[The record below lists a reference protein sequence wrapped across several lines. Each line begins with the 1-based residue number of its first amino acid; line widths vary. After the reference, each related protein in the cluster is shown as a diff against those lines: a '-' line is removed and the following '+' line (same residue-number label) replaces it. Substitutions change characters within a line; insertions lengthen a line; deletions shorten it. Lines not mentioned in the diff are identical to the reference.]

1 MTQPSL
7 APSSAASSPYRHA
20 AYFAPKSDSLAWD
33 LGSRWLGRCAFSGK
47 ALTQPPI
54 DSIDAGTFH
63 RLTQSPR
70 LYGWH
75 ATLKAPFELG
85 LGASLEKLQAAFTQA
100 STIDGGPFHLELQ
113 LADVDDFLALVPRQP
128 SAPLNALA
136 ERCVRELHSCALP
149 LSESELTRRRAG
161 GLTSQQENLLQ
172 QWGYPFVMEA
182 FQFHLTLT
190 GSLRGVD
197 AATRSALLAA
207 ANDWFAPLLDHGVA
221 IDAVT
226 WFAQDVQGGDFRW
239 VERFDLR
246 PSPCA

>member
-1 MTQPSL
+1 MTEPSL
-7 APSSAASSPYRHA
+7 AQPTVTSSPYRHA

-33 LGSRWLGRCAFSGK
+33 LGSRWLGRCAFRGK
-47 ALTQPPI
+47 TLTQPI
-54 DSIDAGTFH
+54 INNIDAESFH

-85 LGASLEKLQAAFTQA
+85 LGTSLEKLQAAFTQA
-100 STIDGGPFHLELQ
+100 SAINGGPFHLELQ
-113 LADVDDFLALVPRQP
+113 LADVGDFLALVPRQP
-128 SAPLNALA
+128 CAPINALA
-136 ERCVRELHSCALP
+136 ERCVKVLHPCALS

-161 GLTSQQENLLQ
+161 GLTTQQENLLQ

-190 GSLRGVD
+190 GSLRDVD

-246 PSPCA
+246 PFPCA

>member
-1 MTQPSL
+1 MTEPSL
-7 APSSAASSPYRHA
+7 APPTVTSSPYRHA
-20 AYFAPKSDSLAWD
+20 AYIAPKSDSLAWD

-47 ALTQPPI
+47 ALTQPII
-54 DSIDAGTFH
+54 DSIDAESFH
-63 RLTQSPR
+63 FLTQSPR

-75 ATLKAPFELG
+75 ATLKAPFELA
-85 LGASLEKLQAAFTQA
+85 LDISLEKLQAAFTRA
-100 STIDGGPFHLELQ
+100 SAIDVGPFRLELQ
-113 LADVDDFLALVPRQP
+113 LADVGDFLALVPRQP
-128 SAPLNALA
+128 CAPLNALA
-136 ERCVRELHSCALP
+136 DRCVRELHPCALP

-161 GLTSQQENLLQ
+161 GLTAQQEKLLQ

-207 ANDWFAPLLDHGVA
+207 ANDWFAPMLDHGVA

-226 WFAQDVQGGDFRW
+226 WFAQDGQGGDFRW

-246 PSPCA
+246 PTPCA